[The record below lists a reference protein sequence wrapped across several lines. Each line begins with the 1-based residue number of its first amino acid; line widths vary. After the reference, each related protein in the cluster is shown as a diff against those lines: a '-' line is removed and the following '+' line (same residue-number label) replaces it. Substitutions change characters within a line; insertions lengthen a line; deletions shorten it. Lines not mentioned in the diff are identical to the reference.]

1 MIVKYRKSFFNDV
14 AKIKNL
20 KQIEEIEFIT
30 EIANQN
36 ATPEEIPGLKQ
47 LRQYPSMARIEI
59 APFRMGV
66 EIIGNTIIFK
76 RVIPRLYF
84 YLQFP

>member
-1 MIVKYRKSFFNDV
+1 MIVKYRKAFFNDIS
-14 AKIKNL
+14 KIKNL

-30 EIANQN
+30 EIANRCT
-36 ATPEEIPGLKQ
+36 TPDEIPGFKP
-47 LRQYPSMARIEI
+47 LRQYPGMARIEI

-76 RVIPRLYF
+76 RVILRAYF
-84 YLQFP
+84 YTQFP

>member
-14 AKIKNL
+14 MKIKNI
-20 KQIEEIEFIT
+20 KHIEEIEFIT
-30 EIANQN
+30 DFANN
-36 ATPEEIPGLKQ
+36 CKVADEIPGFKW
-47 LRQYPSMARIEI
+47 LRQYPDKARIEI

-66 EIIGNTIIFK
+66 EVIGETIIFK
-76 RVIPRLYF
+76 RVIRRSYF